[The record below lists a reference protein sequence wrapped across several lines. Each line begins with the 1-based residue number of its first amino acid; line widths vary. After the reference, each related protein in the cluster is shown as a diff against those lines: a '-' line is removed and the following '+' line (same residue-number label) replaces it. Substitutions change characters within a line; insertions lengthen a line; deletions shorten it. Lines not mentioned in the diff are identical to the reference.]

1 MPWPLASAGH
11 QQPWYWLFK
20 INRKLSLTR
29 GGISITRAFQQ
40 WEIIENTN
48 IHVYVNVAWMNLPP
62 QWFTVVGVKYPQEQ
76 TTIYAAGSSLG
87 QTMCMSETF
96 LMISWLWSILRS
108 SSASIMIRC
117 THYIPRSLSS
127 EWFTKDTHSPLGRGM
142 GVLREIEAWA
152 KFYLRSWLKFEQSLP
167 LKLVR
172 FNQYLGISY

>member
-1 MPWPLASAGH
+1 MASLFRPQCVNPCHAETGIFRSKTLGLIPWLLMPWPLASAGH

-48 IHVYVNVAWMNLPP
+48 IYVNVAWMNLPP

-108 SSASIMIRC
+108 PSASIMIRC
-117 THYIPRSLSS
+117 THYIPYPTITFLWMIYER
-127 EWFTKDTHSPLGRGM
+127 HP
-142 GVLREIEAWA
+142 
-152 KFYLRSWLKFEQSLP
+152 
-167 LKLVR
+167 
-172 FNQYLGISY
+172 